1 MEIKIIITTTD
12 SDKIV
17 KVVEKLGFKIP
28 FKRSKKLS
36 GDKIGL
42 LSVLKNV
49 VLEYKK
55 IKQDFDVITLVFPC
69 SPLINFKDLIK
80 ANKIFEKNKKKYPVI
95 SIARFPAPP
104 EWAFEKIKNFLNP
117 VKWEKLKKNSQD
129 LKTKYFDTG
138 DFTFFSCSQIINN
151 KKDPVDYKKYI
162 GYEIDMSKAID
173 IDDIDDL
180 NFSKKLF
187 KLIK

>member
-1 MEIKIIITTTD
+1 
-12 SDKIV
+12 
-17 KVVEKLGFKIP
+17 
-28 FKRSKKLS
+28 
-36 GDKIGL
+36 
-42 LSVLKNV
+42 
-49 VLEYKK
+49 
-55 IKQDFDVITLVFPC
+55 
-69 SPLINFKDLIK
+69 
-80 ANKIFEKNKKKYPVI
+80 
-95 SIARFPAPP
+95 
-104 EWAFEKIKNFLNP
+104 

>member
-1 MEIKIIITTTD
+1 MIKRLAIIPARGDSKRIINKNIYNFYGKPIIYYPLRELKKSNLFEAIHVSTD

-42 LSVLKNV
+42 LPVLKNV

-69 SPLINFKDLIK
+69 SPLINFKDLIQ
-80 ANKIFEKNKKKYPVI
+80 ANKIFERNKKKKHLI
-95 SIARFPAPP
+95 RSI
-104 EWAFEKIKNFLNP
+104 EL
-117 VKWEKLKKNSQD
+117 
-129 LKTKYFDTG
+129 Y
-138 DFTFFSCSQIINN
+138 
-151 KKDPVDYKKYI
+151 
-162 GYEIDMSKAID
+162 
-173 IDDIDDL
+173 
-180 NFSKKLF
+180 
-187 KLIK
+187 